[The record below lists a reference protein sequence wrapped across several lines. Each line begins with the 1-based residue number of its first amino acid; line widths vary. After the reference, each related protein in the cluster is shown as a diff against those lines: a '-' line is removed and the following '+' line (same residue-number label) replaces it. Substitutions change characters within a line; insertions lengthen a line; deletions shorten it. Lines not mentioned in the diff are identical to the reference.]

1 MRNSILVFASIAICI
16 GTYAQSDS
24 TSRKTTLRDM
34 NNHQNQ
40 NVQNDSVN
48 KMHPDGIIDSTST
61 KTRLP
66 DMNNHQNENMQ
77 NDSVNKPNQG
87 DSTNRKM
94 NSGMNNT
101 SGALNMNEG
110 MNDNQHQKMQNRSVS
125 FLSQNQAVNNY
136 QQPKVQ
142 NSTVQKSHPDG
153 VMMLNGKM
161 MMVKNGK
168 SSILDH
174 NMTMSNGTKIMMD
187 GSYNKK
193 GGTKMML
200 KEGQHINMSGQMI
213 PMKTN
218 KAKVMYLVN
227 DSTKKKTM
235 K

>member
-16 GTYAQSDS
+16 STYAQTDS
-24 TSRKTTLRDM
+24 TSRKTTLQDM

-40 NVQNDSVN
+40 N
-48 KMHPDGIIDSTST
+48 
-61 KTRLP
+61 
-66 DMNNHQNENMQ
+66 MQ
-77 NDSVNKPNQG
+77 NDSVNKANQG
-87 DSTNRKM
+87 DSTNRKI
-94 NSGMNNT
+94 SSTEMNNT
-101 SGALNMNEG
+101 NGTSNT
-110 MNDNQHQKMQNRSVS
+110 NQEMKDMQHEKMQNKPVN
-125 FLSQNQAVNNY
+125 FLSQNKAVNNY

-142 NSTVQKSHPDG
+142 NSAVQKSHPDG

-187 GSYNKK
+187 GSYKKK

-200 KEGQHINMSGQMI
+200 KEGQHIDMSGRII

-218 KAKVMYLVN
+218 KAKMMYLVP